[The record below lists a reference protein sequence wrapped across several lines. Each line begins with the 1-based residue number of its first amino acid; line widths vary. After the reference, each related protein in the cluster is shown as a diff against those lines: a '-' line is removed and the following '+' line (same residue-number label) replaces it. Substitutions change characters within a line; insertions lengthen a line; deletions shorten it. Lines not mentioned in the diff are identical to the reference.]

1 MMNTKTHKWVRH
13 FVFIA
18 GAVVILFSAFES
30 YRYLWSR
37 TFIIIDGK
45 EILLHRRLAT
55 AESITSALL
64 EKGITLGGKDLII
77 PPATRGFWKKNIV
90 RVIRVEE
97 KISTEEDTPEFK
109 VLWKKKNLRNLRP
122 VELQK
127 GILRRTIKK
136 VKQVYRD
143 GIEYEKQPL
152 NQRKIAKTIYRLA
165 LLDSEGR
172 EEKTYD
178 LYRCKKLKMIATAYY
193 PGDPLAWRD
202 GTVTFLGQ
210 KMQRGIVAVDPR
222 IIPLR
227 TRVYVPGY
235 GYGFAGDT
243 GSAIKN
249 MRIDLG
255 VNNAHEEKEWM
266 HRRVTVYILEKSPT
280 W

>member
-1 MMNTKTHKWVRH
+1 MNTKTHKWVRH

>member
-1 MMNTKTHKWVRH
+1 MNTKTHKWVRH

-152 NQRKIAKTIYRLA
+152 NQRKITKTIYRLA